1 MTAASQTGNGI
12 GGRMMSVKRPMI
24 TGDHSISPTGR
35 SRETA
40 PAERQISRAEFVRPS
55 WRTEGGRGTRVD
67 AEDPAFGSIGRW
79 RRSDGE
85 AAVAVTS
92 IRAPDWP
99 ATLLQPQL
107 GLDTKVGCVA

>member
-1 MTAASQTGNGI
+1 
-12 GGRMMSVKRPMI
+12 V
-24 TGDHSISPTGR
+24 
-35 SRETA
+35 
-40 PAERQISRAEFVRPS
+40 
-55 WRTEGGRGTRVD
+55 GTRVD